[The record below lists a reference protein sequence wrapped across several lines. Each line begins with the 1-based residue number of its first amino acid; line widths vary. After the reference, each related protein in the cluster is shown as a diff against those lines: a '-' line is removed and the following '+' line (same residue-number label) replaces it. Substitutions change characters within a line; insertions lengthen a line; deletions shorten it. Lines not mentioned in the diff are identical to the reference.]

1 VTTRMPIELER
12 KLLKRRRTK
21 IVATIGPSSADLAVL
36 ERLIHAGVNVFR
48 LNMSHGDH
56 GGHRKAYSLIRE
68 AARTAGIDVGVLAD
82 LCGPKIR
89 CGVFE
94 GGRVDVQTGSTV
106 IVTTRDV
113 TGSALLIPSQYR
125 EITKDVK
132 AGSRILLDDG
142 NLELRVDNIDGTDLR
157 CTVIQGGVLKDRKGI
172 NLPDST
178 VSAPSLTEKDRADAH
193 FALDLQ
199 VDFLALSFVRR
210 KADVTELRNLIKSHT
225 DTDVS
230 IIAKIEK
237 PQALEQIEEIV
248 DAADGIMVARGDLG
262 VEMPAEAVPIIQ
274 SELIDLA
281 RSRGKPVIVATQML
295 ESMIG
300 NPRPTRAEVSDVS
313 TAVLAGA
320 DAVMLS
326 AETASGA
333 FPVNA
338 VRTMDQV
345 VRQMEAFLWNHGAFR
360 FVSQRP
366 EPEPPLEL
374 PDAVAKATAQLSRDL
389 RVRAIFVLSRTGLTA
404 RMVSSSRPA
413 APVISVST
421 DERTARVMQLLWGV
435 VPSTVSLEDC
445 ENPESL
451 ARRLAQE
458 YGIATTG
465 DRILRVSGFH
475 LDGDLNIPAISV
487 LTV

>member
-1 VTTRMPIELER
+1 MPIALER

-21 IVATIGPSSADLAVL
+21 IVATVGPSSAEPSMLQ
-36 ERLIHAGVNVFR
+36 RLIDAGVNVFR
-48 LNMSHGDH
+48 LNMSHGEQD
-56 GGHRKAYSLIRE
+56 GHRNAYSMIRE
-68 AARTAGIDVGVLAD
+68 AARAAGNDVGVLAD

-89 CGVFE
+89 CGRFE
-94 GGRVDVQTGSTV
+94 GGRAELQTGSTV
-106 IVTTRDV
+106 TVTIRDV
-113 TGSALLIPSQYR
+113 VGNSFLIPSQYR
-125 EITKDVK
+125 EIASDVGP
-132 AGSRILLDDG
+132 GSRILLDDG
-142 NLELRVDNIDGTDLR
+142 NLELRVERTEGPDLR
-157 CTVIQGGVLKDRKGI
+157 CVVIQGGMLKDRKGI
-172 NLPDST
+172 NLPDSN
-178 VSAPSLTEKDRADAH
+178 VSAPSLTDKDRADAL
-193 FALDLQ
+193 FALDLG

-210 KADVTELRNLIKSHT
+210 ADDVAELRKVIEGHSGAGI
-225 DTDVS
+225 S

-237 PQALEQIEEIV
+237 PQALEQIEEIIDV
-248 DAADGIMVARGDLG
+248 ADGIMVARGDLG

-274 SELIDLA
+274 SELIDLT

-326 AETASGA
+326 AETASGT

-338 VRTMDQV
+338 VRTMDQI
-345 VRQMEAFLWNHGAFR
+345 VRQTEAFLWNHGAFR

-366 EPEPPLEL
+366 EADPPLEM
-374 PDAVAKATAQLSRDL
+374 PDALAKATAQLSRDL

-404 RMVSSSRPA
+404 RLVSSSRPA
-413 APVISVST
+413 APVIAVSP
-421 DERTARVMQLLWGV
+421 EGRTARVMQLFWGV
-435 VPSTVSLEDC
+435 VPSTASPEEL
-445 ENPESL
+445 ENPGAL
-451 ARRLAQE
+451 ARRLAQQ
-458 YGIATTG
+458 YGLAAAG

>member
-1 VTTRMPIELER
+1 MPIALER

-21 IVATIGPSSADLAVL
+21 IVATVGPSSAEAAVL
-36 ERLIHAGVNVFR
+36 EQLINAGVNVFR
-48 LNMSHGDH
+48 LNMSHGDYA
-56 GGHRKAYSLIRE
+56 GHRQAYSMIRR
-68 AARTAGIDVGVLAD
+68 AAQTTGIDVGVLAD

-94 GGRVDVQTGSTV
+94 GGRAELQTGSTV
-106 IVTTRDV
+106 TVTIRDV
-113 TGSALLIPSQYR
+113 TGNALVIPSQYR
-125 EITKDVK
+125 EIAKDVQT
-132 AGSRILLDDG
+132 GSRILLDDG
-142 NLELRVDNIDGTDLR
+142 NLELRVEKTEGTDLL

-172 NLPDST
+172 NLPDSN
-178 VSAPSLTEKDRADAH
+178 VSAASLTDKDRADAL
-193 FALDLQ
+193 FALDLG
-199 VDFLALSFVRR
+199 VDLLALSFVRR
-210 KADVTELRNLIKSHT
+210 ASDVGELRDLMESHSGAS
-225 DTDVS
+225 VA
-230 IIAKIEK
+230 IVAKIEK
-237 PQALEQIEEIV
+237 PQALEQIEEII
-248 DAADGIMVARGDLG
+248 DAADAIMVARGDLG

-274 SELIDLA
+274 SELIHLT

-326 AETASGA
+326 AETASGT

-338 VRTMDQV
+338 VSTMDRV
-345 VRQMEAFLWNHGAFR
+345 VRQTEAFLWNHGAFR

-366 EPEPPLEL
+366 EAEPPLEL
-374 PDAVAKATAQLSRDL
+374 SDAVAKATAQLSRDL
-389 RVRAIFVLSRTGLTA
+389 RVRAIFVMSRTGLTA

-413 APVISVST
+413 APVVAVSS

-435 VPSTVSLEDC
+435 VPSTATPEEW
-445 ENPESL
+445 ENPEAL
-451 ARRLAQE
+451 ARRLVQH
-458 YGIATTG
+458 YGLAASG

>member
-1 VTTRMPIELER
+1 MPIALER

-21 IVATIGPSSADLAVL
+21 IVATVGPASDDPAVL
-36 ERLIHAGVNVFR
+36 EQLIRAGVNVFR

-56 GGHRKAYSLIRE
+56 TSHRKAYDGIRA
-68 AARTAGIDVGVLAD
+68 AARSAGTDIAVLAD

-89 CGVFE
+89 CGKFE
-94 GGRVDVQTGSTV
+94 GGRAELETGSMVT
-106 IVTTRDV
+106 VTTSEV
-113 TGSALLIPSQYR
+113 IGNAHLIPSQYR
-125 EITKDVK
+125 EIAMDAR

-142 NLELRVDNIDGTDLR
+142 NLELRVEKIEAANLF
-157 CTVIQGGVLKDRKGI
+157 CTVVQGGVLKDRKGI
-172 NLPDST
+172 NLPDSD
-178 VSAPSLTEKDRADAH
+178 VSAPSLTDKDCADAL
-193 FALDLQ
+193 FALDLR

-210 KADVTELRNLIKSHT
+210 ASDVVQLRNVIGKHSGADVAI
-225 DTDVS
+225 V
-230 IIAKIEK
+230 AKIEK
-237 PQALEQIEEIV
+237 PQSLEKIEEIV

-262 VEMPAEAVPIIQ
+262 VEMPAETVPIIQ
-274 SELIDLA
+274 SELIDLT

-338 VRTMDQV
+338 VKIMDRI
-345 VRQMEAFLWNHGAFR
+345 VRETEAFLWNRGAFR

-366 EPEPPLEL
+366 ETVPPLEL
-374 PDAVAKATAQLSRDL
+374 SDAVAKATAQLSRDL

-413 APVISVST
+413 APVIAVSS

-435 VPSTVSLEDC
+435 VPSTATPEDW
-445 ENPESL
+445 ENPEAL
-451 ARRLAQE
+451 ARRLVQQ
-458 YGIATTG
+458 YGLAANG

-475 LDGDLNIPAISV
+475 LDGDLNIPSISV